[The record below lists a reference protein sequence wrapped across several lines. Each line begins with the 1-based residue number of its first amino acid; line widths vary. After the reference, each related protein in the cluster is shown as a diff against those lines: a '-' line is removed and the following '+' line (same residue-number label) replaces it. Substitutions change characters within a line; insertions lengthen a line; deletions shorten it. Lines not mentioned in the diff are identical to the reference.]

1 MELIIALI
9 GHIHTFSCS
18 ICLNNRRFS
27 VEQKYLNNF
36 RSIYMDYRWIRIFC
50 SWHTFCQW
58 INCLSLIFFFFFF
71 SILNITHAIHKSQC
85 FLRSQLIP
93 RFFSPP
99 KKKKKKTITT
109 TYSEFLIIPYFS
121 PNILAISH
129 YNLSDIL
136 PKDSNKTFCNVYK
149 KLATYSCRIQ

>member
-1 MELIIALI
+1 MLFTESTYSEIL
-9 GHIHTFSCS
+9 FS
-18 ICLNNRRFS
+18 
-27 VEQKYLNNF
+27 
-36 RSIYMDYRWIRIFC
+36 
-50 SWHTFCQW
+50 T
-58 INCLSLIFFFFFF
+58 
-71 SILNITHAIHKSQC
+71 
-85 FLRSQLIP
+85 
-93 RFFSPP
+93 
-99 KKKKKKTITT
+99 KKKKTITT

>member
-1 MELIIALI
+1 MLFTESTYSEIL
-9 GHIHTFSCS
+9 FST
-18 ICLNNRRFS
+18 
-27 VEQKYLNNF
+27 K
-36 RSIYMDYRWIRIFC
+36 
-50 SWHTFCQW
+50 
-58 INCLSLIFFFFFF
+58 
-71 SILNITHAIHKSQC
+71 K
-85 FLRSQLIP
+85 
-93 RFFSPP
+93 

>member
-1 MELIIALI
+1 MLFISRNAFYGVNL
-9 GHIHTFSCS
+9 
-18 ICLNNRRFS
+18 
-27 VEQKYLNNF
+27 F
-36 RSIYMDYRWIRIFC
+36 RDS
-50 SWHTFCQW
+50 
-58 INCLSLIFFFFFF
+58 
-71 SILNITHAIHKSQC
+71 
-85 FLRSQLIP
+85 FLHQ
-93 RFFSPP
+93 
-99 KKKKKKTITT
+99 KKKKTITT